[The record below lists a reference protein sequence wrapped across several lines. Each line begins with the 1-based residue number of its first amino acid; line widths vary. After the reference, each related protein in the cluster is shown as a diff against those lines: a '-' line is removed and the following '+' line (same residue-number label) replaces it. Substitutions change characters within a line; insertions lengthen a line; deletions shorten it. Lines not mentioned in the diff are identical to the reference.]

1 VSAAEPGL
9 SPEELLRQRAK
20 GQRLVQEQTLKG
32 GGLHGYT
39 GIIAGTPA
47 KRVALIYKDS
57 RAYQFVAAVKGRGS
71 LESEDQHFM
80 QVINSFRPLAAAEA
94 KLAQPLR
101 VHLRQA
107 KAGDKMAALA
117 TASKWPDDPQATLR
131 LLNGLYP
138 DGEPRPGDWLKILR

>member
-1 VSAAEPGL
+1 M
-9 SPEELLRQRAK
+9 
-20 GQRLVQEQTLKG
+20 QEQTLKG

-107 KAGDKMAALA
+107 KTGDKMAALA

>member
-1 VSAAEPGL
+1 MTVSAAEPGL

-57 RAYQFVAAVKGRGS
+57 RAYQFVAAVK
-71 LESEDQHFM
+71 
-80 QVINSFRPLAAAEA
+80 VAARWRA
-94 KLAQPLR
+94 R
-101 VHLRQA
+101 
-107 KAGDKMAALA
+107 
-117 TASKWPDDPQATLR
+117 TNTLCR
-131 LLNGLYP
+131 
-138 DGEPRPGDWLKILR
+138 